1 MEGMRLTIA
10 MDSPAAWPEARH
22 AVAQPDPAKGE
33 ILVTTY
39 PIRTEGR

>member
-22 AVAQPDPAKGE
+22 AVIAHPDQRRVFDLGDD
-33 ILVTTY
+33 LS
-39 PIRTEGR
+39 